1 MNSKRFL
8 KTFFLSIFLIVAS
21 VIVATIVNSS
31 SAVAAGQD
39 PILVGASVSLTG
51 KYSRTGQEQLHGYA
65 MWVEDVNKRGGL
77 LGRPVKLI
85 HYDDE
90 SKPDTG
96 AKLYEKLITS
106 DDVDL
111 LLGPYSSGVTF
122 AVSAVVEKKRF
133 PMVSA
138 GAASTKVWSRDFK
151 YTFGL
156 YTPGIYYMS
165 RILEFAKEKGLKTVA
180 VVNAGTT
187 FPRDVVKGV
196 KDKAHEL
203 GMKVVLEEEYAKGAT
218 DMTPLITKIKAK
230 KPDVLIGGTY
240 LPDSVALVRQS
251 KELNFNTKIFA
262 FSVGPG
268 LPDFGKNLS
277 TDADYVFG
285 SSQWEPTLKLPGV
298 DDFVK
303 RYETKHGYKP
313 GYHAAGGY
321 GAGQVLEEAVKN
333 AGSLNKERIRK
344 SLSALQTTTVFGS
357 YKVDE
362 TGIQIGKPAYMIQ
375 WVNGQRELVLPND
388 VSTAEIKYPTPS
400 WDNR

>member
-1 MNSKRFL
+1 MNSKRLFQLFL
-8 KTFFLSIFLIVAS
+8 LSVSLIVVS
-21 VIVATIVNSS
+21 LFITPTVISGT
-31 SAVAAGQD
+31 AVAAD
-39 PILVGASVSLTG
+39 EEPILVGASVSLTG

-106 DDVDL
+106 DKVDL
-111 LLGPYSSGVTF
+111 LLGPYSSGVTL
-122 AVSAVVEKKRF
+122 AVSAVVEKKKF

-138 GAASTKVWSRDFK
+138 GAASTDVWSRDFK

-180 VVNAGTT
+180 VVNADTT
-187 FPRDVVKGV
+187 FPRDVIRGV
-196 KDKAHEL
+196 KAKVKEL
-203 GMKVVLEEEYAKGAT
+203 GMDVVLEEEYSKGAT
-218 DMTPLITKIKAK
+218 DMTPLITKIKVK

-251 KELNFNTKIFA
+251 KELNLNVKIFA

-268 LPDFGKNLS
+268 LPDFGKNLND
-277 TDADYVFG
+277 DADYVFG
-285 SSQWEPTLKLPGV
+285 SSQWEPNLKLPGV

-303 RYETKHGYKP
+303 RYEAIHGYGP

-321 GAGQVLEEAVKN
+321 GAGQVLEEAVNK
-333 AGSLNKERIRK
+333 AGSLDKEKLRNALV
-344 SLSALQTTTVFGS
+344 SLETTTVFGS
-357 YKVDE
+357 YKVNE

-375 WVNGQRELVLPND
+375 WLNGERELVLPSD
-388 VSTAEIKYPTPS
+388 VSTAEIKYPTPP

>member
-1 MNSKRFL
+1 
-8 KTFFLSIFLIVAS
+8 
-21 VIVATIVNSS
+21 
-31 SAVAAGQD
+31 
-39 PILVGASVSLTG
+39 
-51 KYSRTGQEQLHGYA
+51 
-65 MWVEDVNKRGGL
+65 MWTEDVNKRGGL

-96 AKLYEKLITS
+96 AKLYKKLITS

-111 LLGPYSSGVTF
+111 LLGPYSSGITF
-122 AVSAVVEKKRF
+122 AVSAVVEKKKF

-138 GAASTKVWSRDFK
+138 GASSTEIWSRGFK

-156 YTPGIYYMS
+156 YTPGIFYMS
-165 RILEFAKEKGLKTVA
+165 RMLEFAKEKGLITVA

-187 FPRDVVKGV
+187 VPRDVVKGV
-196 KDKAHEL
+196 KAKAEEL
-203 GMKVVLEEEYAKGAT
+203 GMEIVLEEEYAKGVT
-218 DMTPLITKIKAK
+218 DMAPLITKIKAK
-230 KPDVLIGGTY
+230 KPDILIGGTY

-251 KELNFNTKIFA
+251 KELNSNTKIVA
-262 FSVGPG
+262 FSNGPG
-268 LPDFGKNLS
+268 LSYFRKQLS
-277 TDADYVFG
+277 DDANFVFG
-285 SSQWEPTLKLPGV
+285 SSQWEPNLKLPGV

-303 RYETKHGYKP
+303 RYEEKHGYGP
-313 GYHAAGGY
+313 RYHAAGGY

-344 SLSALQTTTVFGS
+344 SLSTLQTTTVFGS

-375 WVNGQRELVLPND
+375 WVNGQRELVLPED
-388 VSTAEIKYPTPS
+388 VSTAKIKYPTPS